1 MYRLELSIPVI
12 PTSLNKELRRNRHA
26 KNQTNSAW
34 DMHLHLE
41 LKRSGGPRPP
51 RAPLARAKL
60 TLIRHS
66 YRMLDFDG
74 LVGSLKPIP
83 DALVFARVLADDSWA
98 VLGAW
103 TAAQVFRPKKL
114 GPLLEIIV
122 EEVDAEG

>member
-1 MYRLELSIPVI
+1 MYRLELQIPVI

-26 KNQTNSAW
+26 KNKTNSAW
-34 DMHLHLE
+34 DMHLHMEITRRRL
-41 LKRSGGPRPP
+41 RPA
-51 RAPLARAKL
+51 APLARAKL

-83 DALVFARVLADDSWA
+83 DALVFAGVLKDDSWA
-98 VLGAW
+98 VLGKW
-103 TAAQVFRPKKL
+103 DPDQRFRPKKL

-122 EEVDAEG
+122 EEVDAQG